1 VNDFLLKLIG
11 TGTALLMPF
20 ASSSFAE
27 TGASRSV
34 DQPCTLAIT
43 NVSAIPMDSE
53 RILTDQTIR
62 IAGTQI
68 ASIAPSTER
77 GDNCAQTVSGRGLFA
92 LPGLNDMHVHV
103 ETAAFAQSLQFP
115 EQSINYEDVLFPYLA
130 YGVTGI
136 RIMTGASDILAFR
149 DSEHGV
155 TPAML
160 VGTPMLSGAP
170 PVIPEPITHV
180 LESPEAAIEAVNTYA
195 DAGYDF
201 IKIRRNLTSEVLE
214 AVIAAARARNLDV
227 DGHLQRTADP
237 SSIVQN
243 GIAHIDELS
252 LLVRRQNLDP
262 EELADGLIA
271 CRCYVTTTLT
281 VEQSAAAQL
290 RDYDSFASR
299 PEIRFVHPMLRR
311 AWWVRERNPYLAEA
325 ADPAFFDDLLQT
337 DLHLVRV
344 LNRRGVPLIAGTD
357 ALIPMIVPGAS
368 LHDELA
374 LLEQAGLS
382 PFEVLSTATRT
393 PAQIFPAFGNMGTLE
408 AGKTANIILI
418 ADNPLRNIG
427 ALEHPEA
434 VIVDGIILARSALET
449 RMESIAMSYEAQ

>member
-1 VNDFLLKLIG
+1 MNISLTKLIG
-11 TGTALLMPF
+11 TCIALSMSF
-20 ASSSFAE
+20 ASGAMAE
-27 TGASRSV
+27 TESSHSA
-34 DQPCTLAIT
+34 DQSCTLAIT
-43 NVSAIPMDSE
+43 NVTVIPMDYE
-53 RILTDQTIR
+53 RVLSDQTIR
-62 IAGTQI
+62 IARTHI
-68 ASIAPSTER
+68 ASISPSAEP
-77 GDNCAQTVSGRGLFA
+77 GDSCAQTIDGQGLFA

-115 EQSINYEDVLFPYLA
+115 EQSIDYEDVLFPYLVH
-130 YGVTGI
+130 GVTGI

-149 DSEHGV
+149 DSDHGV

-180 LESPEAAIEAVNTYA
+180 LESPMAAVEAVNTYA

-201 IKIRRNLTSEVLE
+201 IKIRRNLPPEILG
-214 AVIAAARARNLDV
+214 AVIAIARVRSLDV
-227 DGHLQRTADP
+227 DGHLSRFPNPLSTG
-237 SSIVQN
+237 QN
-243 GIAHIDELS
+243 GIAHVDELS
-252 LLVRRQNLDP
+252 LLVQREDIDP
-262 EELADGLIA
+262 EEIADRLIA

-290 RDYDSFASR
+290 RDYDSFAAR
-299 PEIRFVHPMLRR
+299 PEIRFVHPMLRD

-325 ADPAFFDDLLQT
+325 ADPAFFDGLLQT
-337 DLHLVRV
+337 DLQLVRI
-344 LNRRGVPLIAGTD
+344 LNRRGVPLMAGTD

-408 AGKTANIILI
+408 ADKTANILLI
-418 ADNPLRNIG
+418 ATNPLENIG
-427 ALEHPEA
+427 ALRQPEA
-434 VIVDGIILARSALET
+434 VIVEGVFLTRSALDN
-449 RMESIAMSYEAQ
+449 RMESLARSYEAQ